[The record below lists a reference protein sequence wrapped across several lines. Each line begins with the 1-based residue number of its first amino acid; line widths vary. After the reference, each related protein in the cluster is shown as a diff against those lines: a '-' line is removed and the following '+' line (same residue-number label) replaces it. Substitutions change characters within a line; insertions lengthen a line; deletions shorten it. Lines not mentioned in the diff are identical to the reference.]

1 MATDLEK
8 ARKIVG
14 KREFFVGRG
23 GTMRET
29 IAKAVAEG
37 IALGRQEGIEMA
49 AATLRDLAK
58 STAKNSN

>member
-1 MATDLEK
+1 MVANDLEK

-14 KREFFVGRG
+14 KREFFVGKG

-37 IALGRQEGIEMA
+37 FALGRQEGVNRHA
-49 AATLRDLAK
+49 
-58 STAKNSN
+58 S